1 MGVAVQL
8 RIISAAGVLAV
19 YWLLLVGCEKPTGVK
34 ITPGPS
40 FEFSGSGNLGTF
52 TVYAP
57 TAQEK
62 IANPFEGNNPV
73 WRIEASKGKFAGA
86 RVNGLQVVYGKMLD
100 GYTQLVPTSPGAAP
114 TLTPGNIY
122 AFWAETAS
130 ASTAM
135 GFFYMGNEPIPLV
148 LQDLCFEQVNG
159 HEVKKRCGNHE
170 PYQEPTDIE
179 EYVQEHR
186 KAQ

>member
-1 MGVAVQL
+1 MGVAMRL
-8 RIISAAGVLAV
+8 RITSAAGVLAV
-19 YWLLLVGCEKPTGVK
+19 YLLLLVGCERPTGIK

-40 FEFSGSGNLGTF
+40 FDFTGSGNLGTF

-86 RVNGLQVVYGKMLD
+86 RVNGLRVVYSKMLD
-100 GYTQLVPTSPGAAP
+100 GYTQVVPPPTQRAP

-122 AFWAETAS
+122 AFWAETTGAP
-130 ASTAM
+130 TAM
-135 GFFYMGNEPIPLV
+135 
-148 LQDLCFEQVNG
+148 
-159 HEVKKRCGNHE
+159 
-170 PYQEPTDIE
+170 
-179 EYVQEHR
+179 
-186 KAQ
+186 